1 MHSDLRRCQGLNLT
15 SLTSLL
21 PTSPPPSFPLRL
33 LPSSLRPTAP
43 LLSLSLSIP
52 HGGRLSRQTDPVN
65 LPWPFSSTLSLSLF
79 YFFSVASLCSVSF
92 RPIFS
97 SPQVARQT
105 VKENS
110 VQRSGGIVMTAFN
123 VPMHA
128 AFVIVPHR
136 LPNLSFQPSYRTGLD
151 RLISEDA
158 FASRVLPTDD
168 AFART
173 RQFIEDISLHSANRI
188 PLPCFPPS
196 IYSLAI
202 SNNLHTYTYTH
213 PVNLIQ
219 FNRIDRSKYSTVN
232 SCKKCSN
239 RSFPFKRFS
248 KVREG
253 KQFAEHGEWRGGEMC
268 NGSTLPVGSFQDV

>member
-65 LPWPFSSTLSLSLF
+65 LPWPFSSTLSLSLSLSLF
-79 YFFSVASLCSVSF
+79 YFFSVAFPCSVSF

-168 AFART
+168 AFARI

-188 PLPCFPPS
+188 PLPCFPPFD
-196 IYSLAI
+196 L
-202 SNNLHTYTYTH
+202 LTRD
-213 PVNLIQ
+213 P
-219 FNRIDRSKYSTVN
+219 
-232 SCKKCSN
+232 
-239 RSFPFKRFS
+239 
-248 KVREG
+248 
-253 KQFAEHGEWRGGEMC
+253 
-268 NGSTLPVGSFQDV
+268 

>member
-1 MHSDLRRCQGLNLT
+1 MSGFKSYLSYLSAPYITAAFL
-15 SLTSLL
+15 SS
-21 PTSPPPSFPLRL
+21 SPPPLFATTDRSI
-33 LPSSLRPTAP
+33 A
-43 LLSLSLSIP
+43 LSLSLSIP

-65 LPWPFSSTLSLSLF
+65 LASPWPFSSTLSLSLSLSLF
-79 YFFSVASLCSVSF
+79 YFFSVASPCSVSF

-188 PLPCFPPS
+188 PLPCFPPFD
-196 IYSLAI
+196 L
-202 SNNLHTYTYTH
+202 LTRD
-213 PVNLIQ
+213 P
-219 FNRIDRSKYSTVN
+219 
-232 SCKKCSN
+232 
-239 RSFPFKRFS
+239 
-248 KVREG
+248 
-253 KQFAEHGEWRGGEMC
+253 
-268 NGSTLPVGSFQDV
+268 

>member
-1 MHSDLRRCQGLNLT
+1 MSGFKSYLSYLSAPYITAAFL
-15 SLTSLL
+15 SS
-21 PTSPPPSFPLRL
+21 SPPPLFATTDRSI
-33 LPSSLRPTAP
+33 A
-43 LLSLSLSIP
+43 LSLSLSIP

-65 LPWPFSSTLSLSLF
+65 LASPWPFSSTLSLSLF

-232 SCKKCSN
+232 SCKNCSN

>member
-1 MHSDLRRCQGLNLT
+1 MSGFKSYLSYLSAPYITAAFL
-15 SLTSLL
+15 SS
-21 PTSPPPSFPLRL
+21 SPPPLFATTDRSI
-33 LPSSLRPTAP
+33 A
-43 LLSLSLSIP
+43 LSLSLSIP